1 MRCGASWDFPDAL
14 TAGGDWR
21 FPRQRGLMNAVLLLK
36 LFLVP
41 LLIALVTLAG
51 RRWGPGVAGWLSAFP
66 VVAGPILF
74 FIAVEQGASF
84 AANAAVGT
92 LSAVLAMLAFGI
104 SYAWAARR
112 YNWPASLALAYA
124 GYAAAVFLLSLQEAT
139 LMIAG
144 PVVLV
149 ALLLAPRFYPEARS
163 AAANTS
169 KPANDMLL
177 RMVAGATLVLLVTH
191 FAANLGP
198 GLSGVFAMFPVMG
211 TVLVLF
217 THRSAGGAAATQLL
231 RGMVFGF
238 YAFSTFCVVLALAL
252 PATGIGM
259 AFLCSVLAAGVVQ
272 ALTRVW
278 LTRHAVTQ
286 GAR

>member
-1 MRCGASWDFPDAL
+1 MS
-14 TAGGDWR
+14 
-21 FPRQRGLMNAVLLLK
+21 AVLLLK

-41 LLIALVTLAG
+41 ALIALVTLAG
-51 RRWGPGVAGWLSAFP
+51 RRWGPAVAGWLSAFP

-74 FIAVEQGASF
+74 FIAVEQGPAF
-84 AANAAVGT
+84 AADAAVGT

-104 SYAWAARR
+104 SYAWAAKR
-112 YNWPASLALAYA
+112 YAWPASLAIAYA
-124 GYAAAVFLLSLQEAT
+124 GYAVAVFLLSLWDAT

-144 PVVLV
+144 LVVLA
-149 ALLLAPRFYPEARS
+149 ALLLAPRCYPESRTS
-163 AAANTS
+163 AAAMS

-177 RMVAGATLVLLVTH
+177 RMVAGALLVLLVTH

-217 THRSAGGAAATQLL
+217 THRSAGGAAAVQLL

-238 YAFSTFCVVLALAL
+238 YAFSMFCAVLAWSL
-252 PATGIGM
+252 P
-259 AFLCSVLAAGVVQ
+259 AAGVGRAFLWALAAAVVIQ
-272 ALTRVW
+272 ALTRLW
-278 LTRHAVTQ
+278 LNHHAVAVAQ
-286 GAR
+286 RGRCS